1 MILQARLGQ
10 KRVGHAVNSDDSA
23 PFLIVKMSAHS
34 SQTNACSFIFSRKGA
49 KEDNT
54 MDLKFTE
61 EQEMMQKMV
70 RDFAQ
75 TEIAPFIE
83 RMEEHDEFPTEI
95 LNKMAELGLMGI
107 TIPEEYGGAGM
118 DYTSY
123 VIAINEISK
132 VSATMG
138 VILSVHTSVG
148 TNPILYFGTE
158 AQKQKYVTKLAS
170 GEFLGA
176 FALTE
181 PNAGSD
187 AASLKTRAVKDGDFY
202 VLNGS
207 KIFITNGG
215 EADTY
220 IVFAITDA
228 EKGTKG
234 ISTFIV
240 EKNTPGLIIGKNEH
254 KMGLHGSRTVQLT
267 FEDCKVPAE
276 NLLGAE
282 GEGFKI
288 AMSNLE
294 YGRIGIAAQALGI
307 AEAALE
313 AAVNYAKDRKQF
325 GKPIALQQ
333 GIGFKL
339 ADMATAVEAT
349 RLLVYHAAYLK
360 AQGIPCGQEAS
371 MAKLFASR
379 TAMEVATEA
388 IQVFGGYGYT
398 KEYPV
403 ERYFRDA
410 KICEIYEG
418 TSEIQRIVIN
428 RKLMAD

>member
-1 MILQARLGQ
+1 MKL
-10 KRVGHAVNSDDSA
+10 
-23 PFLIVKMSAHS
+23 
-34 SQTNACSFIFSRKGA
+34 T
-49 KEDNT
+49 
-54 MDLKFTE
+54 FTE
-61 EQEMMQKMV
+61 EQEMMRKMV

-75 TEIAPFIE
+75 TEIAPFVE
-83 RMEEHDEFPTEI
+83 RMEEHDEFPHEI
-95 LNKMAELGLMGI
+95 LNKMAGLGLMGI
-107 TIPEEYGGAGM
+107 TIPEKYGGAGM
-118 DYTSY
+118 DYISY
-123 VIAINEISK
+123 IIAINEISK
-132 VSATMG
+132 VSATVG

-158 AQKQKYVTKLAS
+158 AQRGKYIPKLAT
-170 GEFLGA
+170 GEYLGA

-187 AASLKTRAVKDGDFY
+187 AAALKTRAKRNGDFY

-220 IVFAITDA
+220 IVFAITNY

-234 ISTFIV
+234 ISAFIV
-240 EKNTPGLIIGKNEH
+240 EKDTPGLIIGKNER
-254 KMGLHGSRTVQLT
+254 KMGLHGSKTVQLT
-267 FEDCKVPAE
+267 FEDCQVPAE
-276 NLLGAE
+276 NLLGVE
-282 GEGFKI
+282 GEGFKV

-313 AAVNYAKDRKQF
+313 AAVRYAKDRKQF
-325 GKPIALQQ
+325 DKPIALQQ

-339 ADMATAVEAT
+339 ADMATAVEAAK
-349 RLLVYHAAYLK
+349 LLVYRAAYLK
-360 AQGIPCGQEAS
+360 GSGLPCVQEAP
-371 MAKLFASR
+371 MAKLFASKA
-379 TAMEVATEA
+379 AMEVATEA

-428 RKLMAD
+428 RNLLTD

>member
-1 MILQARLGQ
+1 
-10 KRVGHAVNSDDSA
+10 
-23 PFLIVKMSAHS
+23 
-34 SQTNACSFIFSRKGA
+34 
-49 KEDNT
+49 

-70 RDFAQ
+70 RDFAL

-83 RMEEHDEFPTEI
+83 RMEEHDEFPAEI

-132 VSATMG
+132 VSATIG

-228 EKGTKG
+228 TKGTKG
-234 ISTFIV
+234 ISAFIV

-267 FEDCKVPAE
+267 FEDCKVPVE

-288 AMSNLE
+288 AMGNLE

-325 GKPIALQQ
+325 GKPIAFQQ

-349 RLLVYHAAYLK
+349 RLLIYRAAYLK

-428 RKLMAD
+428 RKLIAD